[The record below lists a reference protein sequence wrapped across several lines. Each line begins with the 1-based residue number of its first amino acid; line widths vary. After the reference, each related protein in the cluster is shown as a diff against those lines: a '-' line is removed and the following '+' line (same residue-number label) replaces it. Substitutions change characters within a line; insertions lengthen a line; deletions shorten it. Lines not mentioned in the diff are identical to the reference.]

1 MDSKKDLEKQV
12 VIAARDYGVS
22 TVLFRNAT
30 GRKLGLNNADTECF
44 SLLLL
49 KGISTPTE
57 LARYTGLTT
66 GAATAMLD
74 RLEKAKLIKRKPN
87 PKDRR
92 GVLIEVNRTS
102 TAALGSMVAGI
113 QKVQNELIASY
124 TSKELATI
132 ADFLTR
138 FTKNVEEYTK
148 TIDGEVS

>member
-30 GRKLGLNNADTECF
+30 GRKLGLNIADTECF

-57 LARYTGLTT
+57 LARYTGLTK